1 MTQGLKESASSFTHP
16 RGGDIMKRHLCIL
29 LLLLLILIPLTASA
43 LETLSG
49 GEVRIDQAVE
59 DDVFASGGSIT
70 VNAPIASLIA
80 AGGQITVNA
89 PVAGDVI
96 AAGGQVTLNSDVGG
110 KVVAA
115 GGTVTLNGKVGTN
128 AVLTGGEVNLGRE
141 SSVARDAMIS
151 GGNVVN
157 EGDVAGT
164 LSVKANTFTNEGS
177 AGTLN
182 VELQQRGMRAGTLLS
197 LFGILFTVGLFLL
210 GLVLIRVTPHRFGA
224 VVTEVTAS
232 PLLAVVAGFVG
243 IIAGFIIVILLA
255 ITLVLLPLAL
265 FLGLIGAMALLL
277 STLFTSSALG
287 RWIGTLAKKEFSP
300 YVAFLIGFVIL
311 NLLFR
316 IPVVGFIVLVIAVS
330 VGFGAI
336 LLAVRRCRTAACGTA
351 PA

>member
-1 MTQGLKESASSFTHP
+1 
-16 RGGDIMKRHLCIL
+16 MKRHLFIFL
-29 LLLLLILIPLTASA
+29 LLSLIFLPLPVSA
-43 LETLSG
+43 LESLSG
-49 GEVRIDQAVE
+49 GEVKIDQAIH
-59 DDVFASGGSIT
+59 DDVFASGGAIT
-70 VNAPIASLIA
+70 VDAPVDSLIA
-80 AGGQITVNA
+80 AGGQVTVNA
-89 PVAGDVI
+89 PVKGDVI

-115 GGTVTLNGKVGTN
+115 GGSVTLNGNVGTN
-128 AVLTGGEVNLGRE
+128 AVLTGGDVTLGSE

-151 GGNVVN
+151 GGNVVSK
-157 EGDVAGT
+157 GDVAGT
-164 LSVKANTFTNEGS
+164 LSVKANTFSNEGS
-177 AGTLN
+177 AGTLD

-197 LFGILFTVGLFLL
+197 LFGILFTVGLLIL

-224 VVTEVTAS
+224 VVTEITAS

-243 IIAGFIIVILLA
+243 IILGFIIVIVLA

-311 NLLFR
+311 NILFR
-316 IPVVGFIVLVIAVS
+316 IPVVGFILLVIAVS
-330 VGFGAI
+330 IGFGAM

-351 PA
+351 AA

>member
-1 MTQGLKESASSFTHP
+1 
-16 RGGDIMKRHLCIL
+16 MKRHLFIFL
-29 LLLLLILIPLTASA
+29 LLFLIFLPLPVSA

-49 GEVRIDQAVE
+49 GEVKIDQAIH
-59 DDVFASGGSIT
+59 DDVFASGGAIT
-70 VNAPIASLIA
+70 VDAPVDSLIA
-80 AGGQITVNA
+80 AGGQVTVNA
-89 PVAGDVI
+89 PVKGDVI

-115 GGTVTLNGKVGTN
+115 GGSVTLNGNVGTN
-128 AVLTGGEVNLGRE
+128 AVLTGGDVTLGSE

-157 EGDVAGT
+157 KGDVAGT
-164 LSVKANTFTNEGS
+164 LSVKANTFSNEGS
-177 AGTLN
+177 AGTLD

-197 LFGILFTVGLFLL
+197 LFGILFTVGLLIL

-224 VVTEVTAS
+224 VVTEITAS

-311 NLLFR
+311 NILFR
-316 IPVVGFIVLVIAVS
+316 IPVVGIILLVIAVS
-330 VGFGAI
+330 IGFGAM
-336 LLAVRRCRTAACGTA
+336 LLAGRRCRTAACGTA
-351 PA
+351 AA

>member
-1 MTQGLKESASSFTHP
+1 
-16 RGGDIMKRHLCIL
+16 MKRHLCIL

-70 VNAPIASLIA
+70 VNAPIDSLIA

-128 AVLTGGEVNLGRE
+128 AVLTGGEVTLGRE

-157 EGDVAGT
+157 AGDVAGT

-177 AGTLN
+177 AGSLD
-182 VELQQRGMRAGTLLS
+182 VELQQRGMRAGTFLS

-210 GLVLIRVTPHRFGA
+210 GLVLIRIAPHRFDA
-224 VVTEVTAS
+224 VVGELSTS
-232 PLLAVVAGFVG
+232 PLLAVVGGFLAILVG
-243 IIAGFIIVILLA
+243 FLLVIILA
-255 ITLVLLPLAL
+255 ITMVLLPFAL
-265 FLGLIGAMALLL
+265 LLGFIGGTWLLL

-287 RWIGTLAKKEFSP
+287 RWIGTLIKKDLSP
-300 YVAFLIGFVIL
+300 YVAFLVGFVIL

-316 IPVVGFIVLVIAVS
+316 IPVAGFFLLVIAAS
-330 VGFGAI
+330 IGFGAI
-336 LLAVRRCRTAACGTA
+336 LLTVRRYRKAMCGT
-351 PA
+351 PAA